1 MKKKLILYFCNVV
14 LLHSGVEKKN
24 LINFELQQQQN
35 PHMKNLSECSARTD
49 I

>member
-1 MKKKLILYFCNVV
+1 MEKLILYFHNVV
-14 LLHSGVEKKN
+14 LLHSAVEKN

-35 PHMKNLSECSARTD
+35 PHMKNLSECSVRTD